1 MNNTVSTG
9 ADPEN
14 FSREGPMHKYEIF
27 SFPVISAI
35 LSFANSPPLDPRM
48 VYVVMQKVVGI
59 SHNIER
65 FKERLFSIYK
75 PDFAKSPGYSNTN
88 RFCYYK

>member
-1 MNNTVSTG
+1 
-9 ADPEN
+9 
-14 FSREGPMHKYEIF
+14 
-27 SFPVISAI
+27 
-35 LSFANSPPLDPRM
+35 
-48 VYVVMQKVVGI
+48 MQKVVGI